1 MLLSQV
7 GRDWY
12 ARHGAARDTRQAA
25 VSQRHGC
32 GEAHCQ
38 AQQVQ
43 VRASSVGQCRAHR
56 GVAAQTNRLR
66 VFEAQTDA
74 RVAGVPFGQAQILRA
89 LCTEII
95 ARPFVKA
102 WQSTAVSNFGHI
114 FCLLQAICFQIN
126 THKNHIISKS
136 SSSAHHTGV
145 SCAMPVSLQGK
156 TTKSV
161 STSPCAFDLTC
172 FSTEAFTGITLAKR
186 GFTAHLSRRD
196 LCTSA
201 ARLAACTRTQ
211 CRLANCCSCTYIC
224 LLKTWTETA

>member
-25 VSQRHGC
+25 VSQRHRC
-32 GEAHCQ
+32 REAHCQ

-89 LCTEII
+89 VCTEMI

-102 WQSTAVSNFGHI
+102 WQSTVVSNFGHI
-114 FCLLQAICFQIN
+114 FLFITGNLFSNKHTQASYQLKVVVFDTPHWSILCNASLVAGQNNKVCLYF
-126 THKNHIISKS
+126 
-136 SSSAHHTGV
+136 
-145 SCAMPVSLQGK
+145 SLR
-156 TTKSV
+156 
-161 STSPCAFDLTC
+161 F
-172 FSTEAFTGITLAKR
+172 
-186 GFTAHLSRRD
+186 
-196 LCTSA
+196 
-201 ARLAACTRTQ
+201 
-211 CRLANCCSCTYIC
+211 
-224 LLKTWTETA
+224 